1 MPRCRAGVWFSG
13 ELKVVVSMT
22 QESAPCLLSV
32 GLEVPDDG
40 ADGSYVF
47 AGNAFRALE
56 LMKLLRFD
64 LVVVAPG
71 GVGMSIPHLVR
82 QMRVIAPWQKW
93 VLAANGN
100 VSGGNEGGL
109 TQQDELAAR
118 CNGALAVIDEV
129 NDWSE
134 VCALA
139 SGVRGRSRPPAA
151 LEA

>member
-1 MPRCRAGVWFSG
+1 
-13 ELKVVVSMT
+13 MT
-22 QESAPCLLSV
+22 QETAPCLLSV
-32 GLEVPDDG
+32 GLDVPSDG
-40 ADGSYVF
+40 PDASYVF
-47 AGNAFRALE
+47 AENAFRALE

-64 LVVVAPG
+64 LVVVSPDG
-71 GVGMSIPHLVR
+71 LGGMSVPHLVR

-93 VLAANGN
+93 VLAAADANG
-100 VSGGNEGGL
+100 ECGL

-134 VCALA
+134 VCSLA
-139 SGVRGRSRPPAA
+139 SSVRSRSRREFA